1 MNCWLRTRCAPAL
14 CCLFTVV
21 AACGPT
27 PAGETTAETSSGT
40 TPAESSSGGTLT
52 GPTTGTS
59 ETNATTLAPT
69 STTTSG
75 TTGEPTGTTTVGT
88 TIEPTGATTVVSTT
102 GPGTGSTT
110 ESVDST
116 TTVGSS
122 SSSTTSDTGLP
133 AVCPTAVD
141 CLPVFFE
148 DENNDE
154 TDEESGW
161 LLCNEGSVYYREVA
175 LDCAHEVFWPACDGQ
190 PGSCATDADCP
201 GNEVCAD
208 VWGSCECESQCMS
221 DSDCEDG
228 EICVCAGRGNGGW
241 LALKNW
247 CVPTGCAGPEDCADD
262 CGCRGSEFFCG
273 TLDTAACPTLT
284 DECHDNADCG
294 GNRCAWEPQEQRW
307 TCQEW
312 GICE

>member
-1 MNCWLRTRCAPAL
+1 M
-14 CCLFTVV
+14 FTVAV
-21 AACGPT
+21 ACGPT
-27 PAGETTAETSSGT
+27 PAGETTADTSSGT
-40 TPAESSSGGTLT
+40 TPAESSSDGTLT
-52 GPTTGTS
+52 GPTMGTS

-69 STTTSG
+69 SPTTSG

-88 TIEPTGATTVVSTT
+88 TIEPTSTTTAISTT

-122 SSSTTSDTGLP
+122 SSTTSDTPLP

-201 GNEVCAD
+201 GNEACVD
-208 VWGSCECESQCMS
+208 VWGSCQCESQCMS

-228 EICVCAGRGNGGW
+228 QICVCAGRGNGGW

-247 CVPTGCAGPEDCADD
+247 CVPSGCAGPEDCQDD

-273 TLDTAACPTLT
+273 TLDTAACPTPT

-312 GICE
+312 GFCE